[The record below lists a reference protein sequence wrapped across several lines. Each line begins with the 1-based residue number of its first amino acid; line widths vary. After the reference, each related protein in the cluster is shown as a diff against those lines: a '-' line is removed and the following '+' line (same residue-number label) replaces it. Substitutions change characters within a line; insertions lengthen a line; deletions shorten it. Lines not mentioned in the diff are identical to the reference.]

1 MLGGQWQAKMS
12 EFLKSRI
19 EETLSMA
26 KRHAQEAEVFVSS
39 VDDTPV
45 IYEANRL
52 KQLQTNQSMVVAL
65 RIVKDGRIG
74 LSTATTLDDITSLVD
89 RAVEVSQFGTL
100 ARFEL
105 PSWQDYPHVAGYD
118 AEAETFDVDRMVE
131 LGELLISRV
140 RQHTPDLL
148 CDASVGRGVVSVYIL
163 NSRGGEASF
172 KRSFFG
178 LGLEGNLIRD
188 TDMLFVG
195 DSDSSCHPIEDIER
209 LVHSVVNQLE
219 LSKRQASVTTGH
231 LPVIFTPHG
240 VVSAVIA
247 PLAVAFNGRVVLQ
260 GVSPLLNRKG
270 EQVFSQRLSVRDD
283 ATIAYRP
290 RSRPCDDEG
299 IPSQNTSLVACGVVE
314 GFIYDLQT
322 AGLAGVKSTGS
333 GDRVGGSLPA
343 PSVSNLVVETGDT
356 SFEDMVR
363 DVKEGLVVEQ
373 LMGATQTN
381 VLGGDFSGNVLLGYK
396 VENGEIVGRVK
407 DTVVSGN
414 IYQVLDGSIV
424 VGKEARW
431 VGAVFTPA
439 ILCPDLAVGGKG

>member
-1 MLGGQWQAKMS
+1 MS
-12 EFLKSRI
+12 ESLKSRI
-19 EETLSMA
+19 EEMLSMA
-26 KRHAQEAEVFVSS
+26 KRQAQEAEVFVST

-45 IYEANRL
+45 IFEANRL
-52 KQLQTNQSMVVAL
+52 KQLQTNQSMLVAL

-74 LSTATTLDDITSLVD
+74 FSTATTLDDITSLVD
-89 RAVEVSQFGTL
+89 RAVDLSQFGAL

-105 PSWQDYPHVAGYD
+105 PSWQDCPRVEVYD
-118 AEAETFDVDRMVE
+118 PNAETFDVDRMVE
-131 LGELLISRV
+131 LGESLIAGV

-148 CDASVGRGVVSVYIL
+148 CDASVGRGVVSVYLL
-163 NSRGGEASF
+163 NSKGGEASF
-172 KRSFFG
+172 KRSYFG
-178 LGLEGNLIRD
+178 LGLEGSLIRD

-195 DSDSSCHPIEDIER
+195 DSHSSCHPIEDIET

-219 LSKRQASVTTGH
+219 LSKRRASVTTGH

-260 GVSPLLNRKG
+260 GVSPLMNRKG
-270 EQVFSQRLSVRDD
+270 EQVFSRGLSLRDD

-299 IPSQNTSLVACGVVE
+299 TPSQNISLVRDGVVE

-322 AGLAGVKSTGS
+322 AGLAGVRSTGS
-333 GDRVGGSLPA
+333 GDRVGASLPS
-343 PSVSNLVVETGDT
+343 PSVSNLVVETGDA
-356 SFEDMVR
+356 SFEEMVR

-396 VENGEIVGRVK
+396 VENGEMVGRVK
-407 DTVVSGN
+407 DSVVSGN
-414 IYQVLDGSIV
+414 VYQALDGPIV
-424 VGKEARW
+424 VAREARW
-431 VGAVFTPA
+431 VGGVFTPA
-439 ILCPDLAVGGKG
+439 ILCPNLAVGGKG